1 MTIRSVFAN
10 NFFSTNE
17 QNLIED
23 LCIESIQIY
32 GYEMQYLPRTINKED
47 ELFGEDVLSSFDTA
61 NNVEMYIRNVEGFEG
76 EGDFLSKFNLEIRDT
91 VTFTVA
97 RKRFEAEVA
106 NRTRPL
112 EGDLIYFGLTGKIYE
127 VMFVE
132 HETIFYQLGDL
143 QVYDLRCEL
152 FEYSSEVVNTGIS
165 EIDSIVSELSI
176 TNTEFD
182 TNEIMS
188 DNDVID
194 TLISDAA
201 AANNDIIDFSESNP
215 FSEGNPY

>member
-10 NFFSTNE
+10 NFISTTE

-32 GYEMQYLPRTINKED
+32 GYEVQYLPRTLNKED
-47 ELFGEDVLSSFDTA
+47 KLFGEDILSTFESA
-61 NNVEMYIRNVEGFEG
+61 NTIEMYIRNVEGFEG

-91 VTFTVA
+91 ITFTVA
-97 RKRFEAEVA
+97 RKRFAEEIPFLP
-106 NRTRPL
+106 RPR
-112 EGDLIYFGLTGKIYE
+112 EGDLIFFGLTKKLYE

-152 FEYSSEVVNTGIS
+152 FEYSSEVVNTGIDI
-165 EIDSIVSELSI
+165 IDSIVPDLSI
-176 TNTEFD
+176 SNTD
-182 TNEIMS
+182 V
-188 DNDVID
+188 DVINVYSD
-194 TLISDAA
+194 RDEIDILINEAA
-201 AANNDIIDFSESNP
+201 ASNNDIIDFSEANP